1 MLHFWRRSVIPP
13 QDLAKKSFDTRGA
26 TTCRDDINTAEVGD
40 CLDLFYGV
48 FTKMTT
54 LIKYAKYLT
63 ILLSLAVAG
72 IKLWAAVLVLLPLL
86 GPVA

>member
-1 MLHFWRRSVIPP
+1 
-13 QDLAKKSFDTRGA
+13 
-26 TTCRDDINTAEVGD
+26 
-40 CLDLFYGV
+40 
-48 FTKMTT
+48 MTT